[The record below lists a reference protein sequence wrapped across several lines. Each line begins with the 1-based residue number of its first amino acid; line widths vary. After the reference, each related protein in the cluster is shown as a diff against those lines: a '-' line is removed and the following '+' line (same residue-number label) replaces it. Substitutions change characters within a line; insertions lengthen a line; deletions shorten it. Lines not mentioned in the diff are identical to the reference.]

1 MIVLLA
7 CIVGFCLGKFIVQ
20 VFVFV
25 ALLLVSTA
33 KMLFKTVL
41 LTISN
46 IAFRIIRFIY
56 SKVYEYYQKNKIRAN
71 EVRSFSPQ

>member
-20 VFVFV
+20 VIVFMI
-25 ALLLVSTA
+25 LLLVSIA
-33 KMLFKTVL
+33 KMLLKSVL
-41 LTISN
+41 AISK
-46 IAFRIIRFIY
+46 ITFRIIRFIY

>member
-1 MIVLLA
+1 MIVFLA

-25 ALLLVSTA
+25 VLLLVSTA

-41 LTISN
+41 TISK
-46 IAFRIIRFIY
+46 IAFRMIRFIY
-56 SKVYEYYQKNKIRAN
+56 RKAYEYYQKNKIGAN
-71 EVRSFSPQ
+71 EIRTFSP

>member
-20 VFVFV
+20 VIVFMI
-25 ALLLVSTA
+25 LLLVSIA
-33 KMLFKTVL
+33 KMLLKSVL
-41 LTISN
+41 VISK

>member
-20 VFVFV
+20 VIVFMI
-25 ALLLVSTA
+25 LLLVSIA
-33 KMLFKTVL
+33 KMLLKSVL
-41 LTISN
+41 AISK
-46 IAFRIIRFIY
+46 IDFRIIRFIY

>member
-20 VFVFV
+20 VIVFMI
-25 ALLLVSTA
+25 LLLVSIA
-33 KMLFKTVL
+33 KMLLKSVL
-41 LTISN
+41 AISK
-46 IAFRIIRFIY
+46 IALRIIRFIY

>member
-20 VFVFV
+20 VIVFMI
-25 ALLLVSTA
+25 LLLASIA
-33 KMLFKTVL
+33 KMLLNSVL
-41 LTISN
+41 AISK

>member
-20 VFVFV
+20 VIVFMI
-25 ALLLVSTA
+25 LLLVSIA
-33 KMLFKTVL
+33 KMLLKSVL
-41 LTISN
+41 AISN

>member
-20 VFVFV
+20 VIVFMI
-25 ALLLVSTA
+25 LLLVSIA
-33 KMLFKTVL
+33 EMLLKSVL
-41 LTISN
+41 AISK

-56 SKVYEYYQKNKIRAN
+56 SKVYECYQKNKIRAN

>member
-20 VFVFV
+20 VIVFII
-25 ALLLVSTA
+25 LLLVSIA
-33 KMLFKTVL
+33 KMLLKSVL
-41 LTISN
+41 AISK

>member
-41 LTISN
+41 TISN

-56 SKVYEYYQKNKIRAN
+56 SKVYQYYQKNKFGIAKI
-71 EVRSFSPQ
+71 STFSPQ